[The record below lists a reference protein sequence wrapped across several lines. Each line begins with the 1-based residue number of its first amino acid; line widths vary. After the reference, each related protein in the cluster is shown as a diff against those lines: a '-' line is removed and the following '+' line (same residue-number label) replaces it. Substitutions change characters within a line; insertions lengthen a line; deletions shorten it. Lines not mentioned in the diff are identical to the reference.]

1 MNNFILANNNI
12 PICTTQE
19 CYDAGKSGG
28 YEYIFFKF
36 KFILLFLFLAKEYE
50 LSLNLSSDPCDDF
63 YSFSCGG
70 WLERNP
76 VDSTSIS
83 HSQLDEVSAKIGAEL
98 RGI

>member
-1 MNNFILANNNI
+1 MHHSRVLRCRWVWNFLYI
-12 PICTTQE
+12 
-19 CYDAGKSGG
+19 
-28 YEYIFFKF
+28 YIFCIFY
-36 KFILLFLFLAKEYE
+36 LFLLLAKEYE

-98 RGI
+98 RGIKEYI